1 MNYIEQIKDPRW
13 QRKRLEAMQADRF
26 TCQICFH
33 SDKPLNVHHKR
44 YIEGA
49 KAWEYETNE
58 LITLCEDCH
67 KKVHRDEKKTEIMI
81 NTLRNI
87 ADRLQ
92 TAI

>member
-1 MNYIEQIKDPRW
+1 MNYKEQIKDPRW

-49 KAWEYETNE
+49 KAWNTKQTN
-58 LITLCEDCH
+58 LSPFA
-67 KKVHRDEKKTEIMI
+67 K
-81 NTLRNI
+81 I
-87 ADRLQ
+87 AMKRYIGMKRKQ
-92 TAI
+92 K